1 MPIKSENK
9 NLVSIIK
16 TPMDEF
22 IERYNVFEEFKI
34 ESTSAS
40 MYAGDLQ
47 DSDNIDN
54 LIEFRL
60 KGILVDPIELR
71 NYIEVFLDTNSISY
85 SSPNEHELLNVMML
99 FLDDFFN
106 QHLIIENKKERII
119 SDFPKK
125 GYRPVKEKEKNEV
138 VYKFSGLIP
147 SRSEVENQ
155 VRVFIQ
161 THKLL

>member
-1 MPIKSENK
+1 MPVKPENK
-9 NLVSIIK
+9 NLVNIIK
-16 TPMDEF
+16 NFMDEF
-22 IERYNVFEEFKI
+22 ITRYNVFEEFNI
-34 ESTSAS
+34 ESTSNS
-40 MYAGDLQ
+40 VYAGDLQ

-54 LIEFRL
+54 KIEFRL
-60 KGILVDPIELR
+60 KGILVDPKELA

-85 SSPNEHELLNVMML
+85 SNPNEHELLNVIML

-106 QHLIIENKKERII
+106 NHLIIENKKERMV

-147 SRSEVENQ
+147 SRAEIENQ

>member
-1 MPIKSENK
+1 MPTKFDNK
-9 NLVSIIK
+9 HLLNIIK
-16 TPMDEF
+16 NFMDEF

-34 ESTSAS
+34 ESTSNS
-40 MYAGDLQ
+40 VYAGDIQ

-54 LIEFRL
+54 RIEFRL
-60 KGILVDPIELR
+60 EGVLVDKKELG

-85 SSPNEHELLNVMML
+85 SNPNEHELLNVMML

-106 QHLIIENKKERII
+106 QHLIIENKKERLV

-125 GYRPVKEKEKNEV
+125 GYRSVKEKEKNEV
-138 VYKFSGLIP
+138 SYKFSGLIP
-147 SRSEVENQ
+147 SRSEIENQ